1 LKLVSLTTD
10 FGLKDPYVGQLKAA
24 LLTVCPDVVIVDVT
38 HEIEKYNVA
47 MGGII
52 LASTVRFFPEG
63 SIHVGVVD
71 PGVGGP
77 RRPII
82 METERSMF
90 VGPDNG
96 LLAMAAEQEGIKHVF
111 EITEKRYMRREV
123 SRTFH
128 GRDVFA
134 PVAGHLANG
143 VNPRSVGKEV
153 KDYTPLRI
161 PRPTVERGLMEA
173 QVLYVD
179 SFGNVVTNVK
189 KTDLE
194 EAGLNVNDEVKIEV
208 KSKVVKASVKEA
220 YYEAERGKP
229 VLLLGSQ
236 GFVEIALREGSA
248 AKLLKLSSGEKLW
261 VKLKGRS

>member
-1 LKLVSLTTD
+1 MKLVSLTTD
-10 FGLKDPYVGQLKAA
+10 FGLKDPYVAQLKAV
-24 LLTVCPDVVIVDVT
+24 LLTVCPDAVIVDVT
-38 HEIEKYNVA
+38 HEIEKYNVP

-52 LASTVRFFPEG
+52 LASTARFFPEG

-82 METERSMF
+82 METERSIF

-96 LLAMAAEQEGIKHVF
+96 ILSMAAEQEGVKHVF
-111 EITEKRYMRREV
+111 EITEKKYMRREV

-143 VNPRSVGKEV
+143 VKPMSVGKEV
-153 KDYTPLRI
+153 KHYTSLQI
-161 PRPTVERGLMEA
+161 PRPTVKRGLIRA

-179 SFGNVVTNVK
+179 SFGNVITNVK
-189 KTDLE
+189 NTDLKY
-194 EAGLNVNDEVKIEV
+194 AGLRVNDEVKVKI
-208 KSKVVKASVKEA
+208 KSKTVKASCKET
-220 YYEAERGKP
+220 YWEAEPGKP
-229 VLLLGSQ
+229 VLVLGSQ
-236 GFVEIALREGSA
+236 GFMEIALREGSA
-248 AKLLKLSSGEKLW
+248 AKLLKMSSGEKLW
-261 VKLKGRS
+261 VEVER